1 MNRRLLNEIRKALS
15 KRGCLCNFRVLN
27 EDLSKPSFAPR
38 TLSRWGSF
46 YSAIDSIAT
55 PNSFTFDD
63 SDRLPGILG
72 GDPRDSGG
80 HDMSMTFETMDN
92 EIFTT
97 YLSDSA
103 Y

>member
-1 MNRRLLNEIRKALS
+1 MSVGSGIVSSNISDFNPATT
-15 KRGCLCNFRVLN
+15 
-27 EDLSKPSFAPR
+27 
-38 TLSRWGSF
+38 TLTRWEKF
-46 YSAIDSIAT
+46 YGAIDSIAT

-63 SDRLPGILG
+63 SDRPASQ
-72 GDPRDSGG
+72 DSGG